1 MSIRPTQFTRRGVL
15 IAGSATIV
23 GSSTLFALD
32 RLFTNASPLS
42 DSYAARRIGEQFA
55 DTYPNPEGLWRGAP
69 PNTVAQWGARL
80 HQLIREDFET
90 NRLVQV
96 DGWWLAETELR
107 LCVFIHAH
115 NG

>member
-1 MSIRPTQFTRRGVL
+1 M
-15 IAGSATIV
+15 A
-23 GSSTLFALD
+23 
-32 RLFTNASPLS
+32 
-42 DSYAARRIGEQFA
+42 DSYAARRIGARFA
-55 DTYPNPEGLWRGAP
+55 DTYPNPEELWRGDP
-69 PNTVAQWGARL
+69 PDTVAQWGARL
-80 HQLIREDFET
+80 RKLIREDFET